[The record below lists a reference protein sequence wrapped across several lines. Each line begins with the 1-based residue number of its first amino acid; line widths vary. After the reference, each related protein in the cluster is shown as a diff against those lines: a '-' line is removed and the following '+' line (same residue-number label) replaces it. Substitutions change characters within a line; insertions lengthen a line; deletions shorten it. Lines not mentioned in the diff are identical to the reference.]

1 MLRIDRVVIH
11 NFKSFR
17 HASIG
22 FSGGF
27 NCIAGPN
34 GSGKSNVCDSLLF
47 ALGEQSLRRMRVST
61 AAQLVNDSGSNSD
74 RHTYVKVAFDGDRQM
89 EVSREIRNGNIVYRL
104 DGKAITRQEMVDTL
118 RDSHC
123 DINETNTITQ
133 GETAR
138 LLSLN
143 PRERR
148 ELIDIA
154 AGIREFDIKKEEAK
168 KELERVESKMGNAQ
182 VLLNER
188 AGFLQ
193 ELEKEKEQA
202 ELYTKTQE
210 SLRNMNYTLLKLKE
224 EQLGKEYERRFEAF
238 KSNQDS
244 KQKCE
249 KGVTEIDAEVLSLSS
264 QKEQFAKRLNESSLD
279 ASANTRSME
288 QLGKEIALGESKL
301 EAIASGKSGLS
312 ERERKLHSERE
323 KLSLKHDEN
332 RKLISITEADLSRM
346 DVGDPVTDEEAGK
359 LASSYKD
366 SQDKLAELSAR
377 RDSLEKDHSQ
387 IAFDVSNTDKEA
399 ERLRS
404 ELSGNA
410 GSLTKLE
417 AAHAAVRERLSK
429 IRGEAS
435 SLSSEVSR
443 LQKSAA
449 GTRDALS
456 RLEAESINVREQ
468 LAMYGNSDRVSLLLS
483 SAIRSGF
490 HGRAGDLCTYEQRY
504 ALAVQAAAGSR
515 FNYIIV
521 DSMKVAEQA
530 IKVLKE
536 KGAGRATFIPLN
548 EVMVQQQR
556 EKGGART
563 ALSCIKF
570 DAKFRKAFE
579 YIFSNT
585 YVVASIDEAKAQG
598 IGTARYATMSG
609 EIVEASGIVSG
620 GSSKAQPNAMSLN
633 AKLNEVNAM
642 MAEARKSLQ
651 ASDDAVAEARKRL
664 SASEAEM
671 VKAEIEERYASE
683 ELGRAKSTSSS
694 LASRLKEAEA
704 SSLKLANVMEKLTA
718 ELDAAVSELN
728 AERARN
734 SRLSGDLTKLLVG
747 GSTSQ
752 DDAARARTARK
763 EAEQCRVRLAEL
775 NKENSMINARLAEME
790 SELFD
795 IGVNSD
801 KLSADE
807 KRVHAEVLAK
817 SNALA
822 ALKEKTKTYD
832 KDTQGL
838 YSMMK
843 GLDDRIASKA
853 MEKGRLQGAL
863 ERLNRDILENE
874 TAKAQIEVRLGDI
887 RAELPSYQNA
897 SMVAMKADSLE
908 QEIAI
913 SRRKLE
919 ELGMVNLKAPE
930 LYGRKKRDVE
940 EAQAQISV
948 LENEKSSILAM
959 MDEIESKKLN
969 VFMQTFSLVGKN
981 FRELYGH
988 VFEGDAELSLEKPG
1002 DPFNSG
1008 LVIGMTEGKHRRHL
1022 DRLSGGEKT
1031 LVMMMLLFAIQMMHP
1046 MGFYIFDEID
1056 ASLDKENSKKLSTLI
1071 RELSSKSQFIVV
1083 THNDSMITSAATG
1096 IGIAMQGRE
1105 SRAIGI
1111 AINR

>member
-22 FSGGF
+22 FSDGF

-61 AAQLVNDSGSNSD
+61 AAQLVNDSGSKSD
-74 RHTYVKVAFDGDRQM
+74 KHTYVKVSFDGDRQM

-118 RDSHC
+118 RDNHC

-143 PRERR
+143 PKERR

-168 KELERVESKMGNAQ
+168 KELEKVEGKMGNAQ

-188 AGFLQ
+188 AGFLE
-193 ELEKEKEQA
+193 ELEKEKVQA
-202 ELYTKTQE
+202 ELYTSTQGM
-210 SLRNMNYTLLKLKE
+210 LRNMNYTLLKLRE
-224 EQLGKEYERRFEAF
+224 DQLNKEYERRFKVFQE
-238 KSNQDS
+238 NQDA

-249 KGVTEIDAEVLSLSS
+249 RGITEIDAEVLLLSS
-264 QKEQFAKRLNESSLD
+264 QKEQLSKRLNESSMD

-288 QLGKEIALGESKL
+288 QIGKEIALGESKL
-301 EAIASGKSGLS
+301 ESIASGKVDLF
-312 ERERKLHSERE
+312 ERERKLRAESE
-323 KLSLKHDEN
+323 KLQLKHDEN
-332 RKLISITEADLSRM
+332 RKLIAITEADLAGI
-346 DVGDPVTDEEAGK
+346 DIGDSVTDEGAEK
-359 LASSYKD
+359 LASSYKA
-366 SQDKLAELSAR
+366 SQDRLAELSAR
-377 RDSLEKDHSQ
+377 KDALEKDHAQVS
-387 IAFDVSNTDKEA
+387 FDDTSADKEV
-399 ERLRS
+399 ERLRA
-404 ELSGNA
+404 ELAGNA
-410 GSLTKLE
+410 GTLTKLE
-417 AAHAAVRERLSK
+417 ASHSSLHEGLSK
-429 IRGEAS
+429 VSEGWEK
-435 SLSSEVSR
+435 LSSEVSK
-443 LQKSAA
+443 LQKSSDSI
-449 GTRDALS
+449 RDSLS
-456 RLEAESINVREQ
+456 KLETESINVREQ
-468 LAMYGNSDRVSLLLS
+468 LAVYGNSDRVSSVLS
-483 SAIRSGF
+483 AAIKSGLY
-490 HGRAGDLCTYEQRY
+490 GRAGDLCSYEQKY

-515 FNYIIV
+515 FNYILV

-536 KGAGRATFIPLN
+536 KGAGRATFIPLD
-548 EVMVQQQR
+548 EVIVQQQR
-556 EKGGART
+556 EKKDLRP

-570 DAKFRKAFE
+570 DARFAKAFE

-585 YVVASIDEAKAQG
+585 YVVDSIDEAKRRG
-598 IGTARYATMSG
+598 IGGARYATISG
-609 EIVEASGIVSG
+609 EIVESSGIVSG
-620 GSSKAQPNAMSLN
+620 GNSKAQANAMSLN
-633 AKLNEVNAM
+633 AKLIEVNARL
-642 MAEARKSLQ
+642 ADERKRLRESES
-651 ASDDAVAEARKRL
+651 AITEARKRL
-664 SASEAEM
+664 SASEAER
-671 VKAEIEERYASE
+671 VKVEVEERYAAG
-683 ELGRAKSTSSS
+683 ELGKAKSSASA
-694 LASRLKEAEA
+694 LAAELKAVEE
-704 SSLKLANVMEKLTA
+704 SSLKLTNVMKKLTT

-728 AERARN
+728 AEKARN
-734 SRLSGDLTKLLVG
+734 ARLSDDLTRLLVG
-747 GSTSQ
+747 GSQSQ
-752 DDAARARTARK
+752 EQALKAKNARK

-775 NKENSMINARLAEME
+775 NKENSMIKARLAEMKGE
-790 SELFD
+790 ISDISLNMDRLSSE
-795 IGVNSD
+795 
-801 KLSADE
+801 E
-807 KRVHAEVLAK
+807 KKVHSEILARKK
-817 SNALA
+817 SLDALR
-822 ALKEKTKTYD
+822 EKTKTYD
-832 KDTQGL
+832 KDTQEL
-838 YSMMK
+838 YARLK
-843 GLDDRIASKA
+843 ALDDRIASKA
-853 MEKGRLQGAL
+853 TEKGRLQGSL

-897 SMVAMKADSLE
+897 AMVDMEAEKLE
-908 QEIAI
+908 SEIAI

-930 LYGRKKRDVE
+930 LYDKKKKDVE
-940 EAQAQISV
+940 EAKAQISV

-969 VFMQTFSLVGKN
+969 VFMQTLSVVNKN
-981 FRELYGH
+981 FRELYGY
-988 VFEGDAELSLEKPG
+988 VFEGEAELSLEKPG

-1008 LVIGMTEGKHRRHL
+1008 LVIGMTDGKHRRHL

-1031 LVMMMLLFAIQMMHP
+1031 LVMLTLLFAIQMMRP

-1056 ASLDKENSKKLSTLI
+1056 ASLDKENSKKLSLLI
-1071 RELSSKSQFIVV
+1071 RELSGKSQFIVV

-1096 IGIAMQGRE
+1096 IGIAMQDRE